1 MTAPRSLA
9 DDLRAR
15 DDASLSRLL
24 RFRPDLLHPVP
35 SDITALTTRATTG
48 PSVSRCLD
56 GLDAMHLHVLRV
68 VSDLTVTD
76 AVDDSTIL
84 DAAAT
89 GLGDDAKSGIEAA
102 LADLV
107 DRALVWGGS
116 QSRRAVHAA
125 RGLVANALRPTW
137 PKPELQVLALRE
149 VSDVDAQAALHA
161 REALAQ
167 VRDLLDDW
175 SAHPPAI
182 LRSGG
187 LSLRDFAAARQRLH
201 SDWQRTALT
210 IEVAHG
216 AKLSADDHE
225 DPPHWVPTDQFD
237 AWLGR
242 STAEQW
248 AELVAAW
255 LALPRLPSVADQ
267 KTQVLSPDRDRR
279 AIPVLRQQVLD
290 LLASAPAGAAI
301 DADNVLSVLDD
312 RQPRRAGEL
321 RRLTVEATLRE
332 AGELGVLGAGALSTA
347 ARLLLDPP
355 RGSVAERR
363 AHEQLVHN
371 ALHDALPAD
380 VDRVVI
386 QADLTVVAPGPL
398 VAHVARALRLVAD
411 IESRGHATVF
421 RISEASIRR
430 AIDAGWDAAAI
441 HDLLAEISST
451 AIPQPLTYLIDDVAR
466 KHGAV
471 RIGNALGYVRSDNA
485 ETLTAL
491 LGDRRLRA
499 LGLSRIAETVLISQA
514 PASEVISTLR
524 TAGYAP
530 AAESPDGQVLIR
542 RPDDRRTRAPRP
554 APVTST
560 RPPEDALISAAVRS
574 LRAGDHASVDR
585 RLSTTPGPAGSL
597 DLPRLTA
604 AAIVSRLRSA
614 IADNRPLWIG
624 YADTDGAV
632 TQQIVDPIRVA
643 AGVLTAFDHRTEQV
657 RSFAVSRVTGAA
669 DLAGDEVE
677 V

>member
-24 RFRPDLLHPVP
+24 RSRPDLLHPVP

-56 GLDAMHLHVLRV
+56 ALDAMHLHVLRV
-68 VSDLTVTD
+68 ISELTVNEG
-76 AVDDSTIL
+76 VDDASIL
-84 DAAAT
+84 QAAAA
-89 GLGDDAKSGIEAA
+89 GLGDDVNPSVEAA

-107 DRALVWGGS
+107 DLALVWGGRT
-116 QSRRAVHAA
+116 SRRAVHAA
-125 RGLVANALRPTW
+125 RGLVATAPTPTW
-137 PKPELQVLALRE
+137 PRPELRVVTQRDAG
-149 VSDVDAQAALHA
+149 DVDAQAALHA

-187 LSLRDFAAARQRLH
+187 LSLRDFAAARRRLH
-201 SDWQRTALT
+201 TDWPHTAMT
-210 IEVAHG
+210 IEIAHA
-216 AKLSADDHE
+216 AKLCADDRE
-225 DPPHWVPTDQFD
+225 DPPHWVPTDQYD

-248 AELVAAW
+248 SDLVAAW

-267 KTQVLSPDRDRR
+267 KTQVLSADRDRR
-279 AIPVLRQQVLD
+279 AIPVLRRQVLD
-290 LLASAPAGAAI
+290 LLASAPVGAQV
-301 DADNVLSVLDD
+301 DADNVLAVLDD

-332 AGELGVLGAGALSTA
+332 AGDLGLLGAGALSRA
-347 ARLLLDPP
+347 ARLLLDAP
-355 RGSVAERR
+355 RGSTAARR
-363 AHEQLVHN
+363 AHEQLVHR

-411 IESRGHATVF
+411 VESRGHATVF

-430 AIDAGWDAAAI
+430 ALDSGWDASAI
-441 HDLLAEISST
+441 HSLLDEISST
-451 AIPQPLTYLIDDVAR
+451 DVPQPLTYLIDDVAR

-491 LGDRRLRA
+491 LGDRRLRV
-499 LGLSRIAETVLISQA
+499 LGLSRIADTVLISQA
-514 PASEVISTLR
+514 TAPEVISALR
-524 TAGYAP
+524 AAGYAP

-554 APVTST
+554 QPVTST
-560 RPPEDALISAAVRS
+560 RPPEDALINAAVRS
-574 LRAGDHASVDR
+574 LRAGDHANVDR
-585 RLSTTPGPAGSL
+585 RLTTTPGPAGSRE
-597 DLPRLTA
+597 LPRLSA
-604 AAIVSRLRSA
+604 AAIVSRLRSS

-657 RSFAVSRVTGAA
+657 RSFAVSRVTGVA
-669 DLAGDEVE
+669 DLASDEIGV
-677 V
+677 